1 MPLHGT
7 SWFFTISER
16 TTPDSI
22 TLAAA
27 GRVGSAA
34 APQLAAALL
43 AAGQR
48 APRVVLDVSEVDY
61 ISSAGIRAIEEAVD
75 RLRAEGKTL
84 DACGASGATRLCL
97 EMAGIAPIA

>member
-1 MPLHGT
+1 LQLPGT

-34 APQLAAALL
+34 APQLAAALM
-43 AAGQR
+43 AAGRQTS
-48 APRVVLDVSEVDY
+48 RVVLDVSEVDY
-61 ISSAGIRAIEEAVD
+61 ISSAGIQAIEQAAD

-84 DACGASGATRLCL
+84 TTCGASGATRLCL
-97 EMAGIAPIA
+97 ETAGVTPV